1 MGFQTLGSAAWV
13 FRSGV
18 RFPKGACA
26 SVAQWGCPP
35 SMLQVA
41 SLKSCLFSDWEHL
54 RCISDYVKWDLPS
67 KLPLGEKR
75 RCPGAGR
82 PRSFFYFE
90 QKRFQLWCMRHRRTW
105 VWEILCSAGCGEMWS
120 HQRWGQ
126 HPPAAHI
133 QLQLPESGLGR
144 SVGGYRLLYAP
155 ESLPLPTMYLVGF
168 NVMLNSLCS
177 LWLTSQ

>member
-1 MGFQTLGSAAWV
+1 MAAV
-13 FRSGV
+13 GL
-18 RFPKGACA
+18 
-26 SVAQWGCPP
+26 PP
-35 SMLQVA
+35 IYVA
-41 SLKSCLFSDWEHL
+41 SGISEILSLFWEHL
-54 RCISDYVKWDLPS
+54 PCISDYVKCDLPS

-75 RCPGAGR
+75 RCPGPGR

-90 QKRFQLWCMRHRRTW
+90 QKRFQLWCMRHRRAW
-105 VWEILCSAGCGEMWS
+105 VWEIPCSAGCGETWS
-120 HQRWGQ
+120 HQHWGR

-133 QLQLPESGLGR
+133 QLQLLQSSLGR